1 MTMIDFHTHILPGM
15 DDGSGSVEQSLEM
28 LRLEWEQGVT
38 DVVLTSHFYADEN
51 SIDGFLSRRKTALDA
66 LTAQYSRDIPRL
78 HLGAEV
84 QYFEGICYCQ
94 ELHRLCISGTN
105 LLLLEMPMTA
115 WTQRMLDDVI
125 KLSERS
131 DLQIVIAH
139 LDRYMD
145 SQPRKLWQRFLD
157 EDFLIQI
164 NASAFNKQFP
174 RLKIMNMLRRGQIHM
189 IGTDC
194 HGIHNRKPDWSKV
207 PEEALKIIGS
217 YSFLRDAEPIIL

>member
-1 MTMIDFHTHILPGM
+1 
-15 DDGSGSVEQSLEM
+15 
-28 LRLEWEQGVT
+28 
-38 DVVLTSHFYADEN
+38 
-51 SIDGFLSRRKTALDA
+51 
-66 LTAQYSRDIPRL
+66 
-78 HLGAEV
+78 
-84 QYFEGICYCQ
+84 
-94 ELHRLCISGTN
+94 
-105 LLLLEMPMTA
+105 
-115 WTQRMLDDVI
+115 
-125 KLSERS
+125 
-131 DLQIVIAH
+131 
-139 LDRYMD
+139 
-145 SQPRKLWQRFLD
+145 LD